1 MTDHPHMNR
10 GRAELIPPAAR
21 AGGGT
26 GSRDRA
32 QRHERRRGAFGQSD
46 GCSDRPVMLLVEG
59 CSPQECT
66 VPRASIRGKG
76 VVRNFAWTGQR
87 HEHIQKITTRPGT
100 NSPAQSASELHPKF
114 VNKATEPQ

>member
-10 GRAELIPPAAR
+10 GRAELIPPAVR

-46 GCSDRPVMLLVEG
+46 WCSDRPVMLLVEG
-59 CSPQECT
+59 CSPQGCT
-66 VPRASIRGKG
+66 LTRASIRSKG
-76 VVRNFAWTGQR
+76 VASTMLWIIEWLSWGRVRRA
-87 HEHIQKITTRPGT
+87 
-100 NSPAQSASELHPKF
+100 SASK
-114 VNKATEPQ
+114 VW